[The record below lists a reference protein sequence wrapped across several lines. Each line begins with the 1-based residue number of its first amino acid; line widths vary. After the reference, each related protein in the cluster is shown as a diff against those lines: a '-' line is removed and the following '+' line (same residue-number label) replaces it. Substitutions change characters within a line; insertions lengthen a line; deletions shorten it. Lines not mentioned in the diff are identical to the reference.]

1 MKKKTKEFTDMTA
14 AELAQQLDE
23 KKRELFD
30 LRLQQVSGQLE
41 NPLRIRAVRRIIARI
56 KTIMNQAAN
65 AERLVVS
72 CGLSGWSGKGAPGNF
87 FSQRARLLCA
97 RFRLNR
103 A

>member
-41 NPLRIRAVRRIIARI
+41 NPLRIRSVRRIIARI

-65 AERLVVS
+65 AER
-72 CGLSGWSGKGAPGNF
+72 
-87 FSQRARLLCA
+87 
-97 RFRLNR
+97 
-103 A
+103 